1 MSSDVPAKRLYADER
16 DDATK
21 RLAMPPT
28 APRSAMATAWRRL
41 TRDKAALCGLAILV
55 VILLIALLAPFIAGA
70 DPLAMDPVNKF
81 KPPSI
86 EFPFG
91 TDNVGRSI
99 FARIVYG
106 ARLTLGV
113 GLAAMALILAM
124 GVLVGIVSGLAG
136 GMVDNLLMRLVD
148 ILLAFPSLI
157 LALAIV
163 GMLGPSLQ
171 NVLIGIVAVGW
182 VNYARLVRGMVMS
195 IKERDFVL
203 AAQSIGVPARRIG
216 WYHILPNVLSPI
228 VVLASLEMGSLLLA
242 LAALSFLGLGAPAPT
257 PEWGRMLNDARPFF
271 ASQPH
276 VMLFPGLMIFL
287 VVLAF
292 NLLGDGLRDAL
303 DPRSSRR

>member
-1 MSSDVPAKRLYADER
+1 MSAQTLELVPPRPVI
-16 DDATK
+16 T
-21 RLAMPPT
+21 T
-28 APRSAMATAWRRL
+28 APRSAMGAAWRRL
-41 TRDKAALCGLAILV
+41 ARDKSALFGLAILV
-55 VILLIALLAPFIAGA
+55 VILLAAVMANVIAGT
-70 DPLAMDPVNKF
+70 DPLAIDPVNKF
-81 KPPSI
+81 KPPSV

-113 GLAAMALILAM
+113 GLAAMTLILLI
-124 GVLVGIVSGLAG
+124 GVFVGVVSGLAG
-136 GMVDNLLMRLVD
+136 GFVDNLIMRGVD

-182 VNYARLVRGMVMS
+182 VNYARLVRGMVLS
-195 IKERDFVL
+195 VKEKDFVL
-203 AAQSIGVPARRIG
+203 AAHSVGVSGWRIG
-216 WYHILPNVLSPI
+216 LRHVLPNVLSPI
-228 VVLASLEMGSLLLA
+228 VVLASLEMGGLLLA
-242 LAALSFLGLGAPAPT
+242 LSALSFLGLGAPAPT

-271 ASQPH
+271 ASQPF
-276 VMLFPGLMIFL
+276 VMIFPGAAIFL

-303 DPRSSRR
+303 DPRAARR

>member
-1 MSSDVPAKRLYADER
+1 MSARADSTRALELPAPPVL
-16 DDATK
+16 
-21 RLAMPPT
+21 PT
-28 APRSAMATAWRRL
+28 APRSAMGAAWRRL
-41 TRDKAALCGLAILV
+41 TRDKSALFGLAILA
-55 VILLIALLAPFIAGA
+55 VILLVALFADALAGA
-70 DPLAMDPVNKF
+70 DPLAIDPVNKF

-113 GLAAMALILAM
+113 GLAAMAMILLL
-124 GVLVGIVSGLAG
+124 GVFVGVVSGLAG
-136 GMVDNLLMRLVD
+136 GFVDNLIMRGVD

-182 VNYARLVRGMVMS
+182 VTYARLVRGMVLS
-195 IKERDFVL
+195 IKEKDFVL
-203 AAQSIGVPARRIG
+203 AAQCVGVSSWRIG
-216 WYHILPNVLSPI
+216 LRHVLPNVLSPI
-228 VVLASLEMGSLLLA
+228 VVLASLEMGALLLA
-242 LAALSFLGLGAPAPT
+242 LSALSFLGLGAPAPT

-271 ASQPH
+271 ASQPF
-276 VMLFPGLMIFL
+276 VMIFPGAAIFL

-303 DPRSSRR
+303 DPRSARR

>member
-1 MSSDVPAKRLYADER
+1 MSASTLQSEVPPESRSFPRPVSL
-16 DDATK
+16 
-21 RLAMPPT
+21 T
-28 APRSAMATAWRRL
+28 APRSAMSAAWRRL
-41 TRDKAALCGLAILV
+41 ARDGSALFGLVILI
-55 VILLIALLAPFIAGA
+55 VILLVAVFAPLIAGA
-70 DPLAMDPVNKF
+70 DPLAIDPVNKF

-124 GVLVGIVSGLAG
+124 GVLVGVVSGLAG
-136 GMVDNLLMRLVD
+136 GGIDNFLMRTVD

-182 VNYARLVRGMVMS
+182 VNYARLVRGLVLS
-195 IKERDFVL
+195 VKERDFVL
-203 AAQSIGVPARRIG
+203 AAQCLGVPARRIG
-216 WYHILPNVLSPI
+216 WSHILPNVLSPI
-228 VVLASLEMGSLLLA
+228 VVLASLEMGTLLLA

-257 PEWGRMLNDARPFF
+257 PEWGRMLSDARPFF

-276 VMLFPGLMIFL
+276 VMFFPGLMIFL

-292 NLLGDGLRDAL
+292 NLLGDGMRDAL

>member
-1 MSSDVPAKRLYADER
+1 MRRARAESTRILQVPTVRPVIQA
-16 DDATK
+16 
-21 RLAMPPT
+21 
-28 APRSAMATAWRRL
+28 APRSAMATAWGRL
-41 TRDKAALCGLAILV
+41 TRDRSALFGLAILV
-55 VILLIALLAPFIAGA
+55 VILLVALFAPLIAGA
-70 DPLAMDPVNKF
+70 DPLAIDPANKF
-81 KPPSI
+81 KPPSM

-91 TDNVGRSI
+91 TDNIGRSI
-99 FARIVYG
+99 FARVVYG

-113 GLAAMALILAM
+113 GLAAMGLILAM

-136 GMVDNLLMRLVD
+136 GMVDNLLMRAVD
-148 ILLAFPSLI
+148 IFLAFPSLI

-182 VNYARLVRGMVMS
+182 VNYARLVRGMVLS
-195 IKERDFVL
+195 VKEKDFVL
-203 AAQSIGVPARRIG
+203 AARSIGVPARRIG
-216 WYHILPNVLSPI
+216 WHHILPNVLSPI
-228 VVLASLEMGSLLLA
+228 VVLASLEMGTLLLA